1 MTLAAMDMAWSER
14 AGERECR
21 QTHLDVFN
29 EVAVVELMIGI
40 LQQQQQQQQ
49 QQQKT
54 TTTTATA

>member
-1 MTLAAMDMAWSER
+1 MMLAAMDMAWSER

-40 LQQQQQQQQ
+40 LQQQQQQ
-49 QQQKT
+49 KT

>member
-1 MTLAAMDMAWSER
+1 MER

-29 EVAVVELMIGI
+29 EVAVVELVIGI
-40 LQQQQQQQQ
+40 LQ

-54 TTTTATA
+54 TTTTVTA